1 MSVRVR
7 YAPSPTGEP
16 HVGNIRSA
24 LFNWLYA
31 RHTGGTF
38 IVRIEDTDRARLV
51 PGAAGAI
58 LDALAWLGLDW
69 DEGPGRPGAYGP
81 YVQSE
86 RLDLYREHVD
96 RLIGAGRAYRCYCTP
111 ERLDRMRRAQQA
123 NGERP
128 GYDRR
133 CRDPQEAAKAK
144 SEAGASVVRFG
155 MPLDGEIA
163 VSDAVRGE
171 VRFQASLLD
180 DFVLLK
186 SDGYPTY
193 HLANVVDD
201 HLMEISHVMRAE
213 EWLPSAPRHRELY
226 RAFGYE
232 MPVLVHLPIILGPD
246 RSKLSKRH
254 GATSVLHFRDEGYLP
269 AAMLNFLALLGW
281 SFDDAR
287 ELFTR
292 EELVAR
298 FSPERILAS
307 PAVFNH
313 EKLDWF
319 NGVYIRQMGTADLAD
334 AVLPWLEDEENGL
347 PASARPVDRDYLAS
361 IMHLER
367 ERLRRLSDA
376 PGMLS
381 FFFEQRLVHDPA
393 LLVQRG
399 DGRSG
404 RAVRPGAG
412 HRRGGGARGL
422 DCGTA
427 RGGVPLAGGAAHDRD
442 RSTLRHDARRG
453 HRADGRAAAV
463 RYARGARQA
472 ALLGPDARGVGG
484 AVADRAREG
493 SAGAGARPTLLPW
506 RGPGD
511 SASGRP
517 PDSGSGNDGSNP
529 SSPASRY
536 APAGGGGWSVHPLTR
551 GFSHAPH
558 RSRSGREPHE
568 KPPAR
573 SG

>member
-155 MPLDGEIA
+155 MPIDGEIA

-399 DGRSG
+399 M
-404 RAVRPGAG
+404 
-412 HRRGGGARGL
+412 
-422 DCGTA
+422 
-427 RGGVPLAGGAAHDRD
+427 
-442 RSTLRHDARRG
+442 DA
-453 HRADGRAAAV
+453 
-463 RYARGARQA
+463 
-472 ALLGPDARGVGG
+472 
-484 AVADRAREG
+484 
-493 SAGAGARPTLLPW
+493 AGARSALEQAIAAAEALADWTAAPLEAAYRSLAERLMIGTGQLFGTMRVAVTGRTAAPPLFDTLEAL
-506 RGPGD
+506 
-511 SASGRP
+511 GRRRCL
-517 PDSGSGNDGSNP
+517 D
-529 SSPASRY
+529 RM
-536 APAGGGGWSVHPLTR
+536 
-551 GFSHAPH
+551 
-558 RSRSGREPHE
+558 RE
-568 KPPAR
+568 ALAVL
-573 SG
+573 